1 EPAGEDEAGRDQ
13 SDECDGRG
21 HEVEKCVPADGARLR
36 HPRWKTV
43 DRVRDED
50 PSRDQTQPV
59 QTDQQRSP
67 GPAPA
72 RSHRLSHAD
81 GATEDEQTGNQE
93 ARNLDPDQ
101 ITDAHQAQ
109 LMPADVETRANQ
121 DFDHANPHVKWAG
134 DHATNQQRSRRPH
147 GWSCHQAHRPF
158 SGPLADAVTGSGCE
172 KRMWLP
178 NGSRSPQSMPYGR
191 SVGSSV
197 NSTPFAR
204 SSSYVPRQSSVVKKR
219 WPPARPFVTRSR
231 TCAAVL
237 SSMFGGPGRSSR
249 IARSSSPGTATVSQ
263 RMNPRS

>member
-1 EPAGEDEAGRDQ
+1 MPT
-13 SDECDGRG
+13 
-21 HEVEKCVPADGARLR
+21 DGARLR

-59 QTDQQRSP
+59 QTDQERAP
-67 GPAPA
+67 GPAAA
-72 RSHRLSHAD
+72 RSHHLSHAD

-93 ARNLDPDQ
+93 ARNLDPAQ

-121 DFDHANPHVKWAG
+121 DFDHANPHVKRAG
-134 DHATNQQRSRRPH
+134 DHATDQQRSRRPH
-147 GWSCHQAHRPF
+147 RPF
-158 SGPLADAVTGSGCE
+158 SWLLADAVTGSGCE
-172 KRMWLP
+172 NRIWLP

-204 SSSYVPRQSSVVKKR
+204 SSS
-219 WPPARPFVTRSR
+219 
-231 TCAAVL
+231 
-237 SSMFGGPGRSSR
+237 
-249 IARSSSPGTATVSQ
+249 
-263 RMNPRS
+263 